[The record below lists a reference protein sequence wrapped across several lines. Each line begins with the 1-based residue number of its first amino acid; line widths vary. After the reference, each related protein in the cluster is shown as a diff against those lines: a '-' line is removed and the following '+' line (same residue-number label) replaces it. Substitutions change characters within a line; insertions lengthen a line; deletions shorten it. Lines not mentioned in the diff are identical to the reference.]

1 MSDRSAAE
9 RVEACRRYLRRRG
22 GVALGLLVLGAV
34 GGVLPLA
41 WVVAGPGGWRP
52 GSALPLVLLALGLTA
67 AALALGWGWPR
78 LRGQLA
84 AGTLVERIERAA
96 GLPRGR
102 LLAQMELEAA
112 PVEGT
117 SGELVRAGQSAIRGA
132 LDRPEAELSGEGRV
146 ETGRLLRA
154 SGLLAGSVALVTLA
168 LGAASP
174 DRAELAWAG
183 LARPLAVLH
192 PAALPPLAVSP
203 GDARV
208 PRGQPVEVTVEAP
221 GRAEIRLRFD
231 APGEPTRTLVLPVVN
246 GRAAGNLPPVE
257 GPTRYQALA
266 DDGSESPAYL
276 LEPEDPLLLES
287 FSLELLYPAYTGLP
301 PETLTLPPAT
311 LRVPAGTGI
320 VVAGRLAGG
329 APGVELELR
338 GTPARG
344 GGAEGAQVPLLTF
357 STPAFEGRWE
367 PRESQTV
374 IWTAQG
380 ELPAGFRLPGP
391 MEVEVIPDQAPV
403 IRLSDRLPG
412 RPPGQ
417 DAAEL
422 PASLRLPLRIEA
434 EDDWGL
440 AWVELEVRVFPAGAP
455 VRQMEDRTPADGVQR
470 ILVEPTLDLAAW
482 GLEPGTRIRLQ
493 ARAAD
498 EGAGPGVATS
508 EALEF
513 TVPTPAALRQEARD
527 QIRNASESTAALA
540 DRAREELERVEAQL
554 RDQVAS
560 GQSRSDAGADA
571 PAGTGGD
578 DAAGGTDPAADLEAR
593 DALAAALE
601 GEAALLRELEAV
613 REALARSA
621 DALGRGSEERDLR
634 RTLTD
639 LEDRLAAVAGEEAL
653 AAAEARLRELETGT
667 QAGEPGGE
675 PGADR
680 TGDPARDPTRDPA
693 GDPATEPGG
702 DPAADPAEALQASV
716 ERQEALNERLNDL
729 LQRLE
734 EAAMAAEVEATRE
747 ETSALADAQEALA
760 QAGEDRSP
768 EEQAAL
774 AERARELEARAEAL
788 EAQLGEQGDAVAEGA
803 MREAAQALEQAAAAM
818 DQAAAAAGGAGAGE
832 ASEQAAEAARA
843 AEAAMDEAAAAARE
857 ARSREIEALLSAT
870 AYHALALADAFA
882 DEPADDP
889 ADDRADD
896 RVDRSA
902 EAPAD
907 PLPAVLAV
915 RDGTRSLA
923 LALGDGLMDA
933 GELARELSVRAG
945 AALQAVQRMLEPAG
959 GPAGEAAGE
968 SARERAA
975 AAPRAAAPAPR
986 WPPPLDGLAEEA
998 RLALHALALAALD
1011 ALDRQASGE
1020 SGESGE
1026 GGASE
1031 ELMEALE
1038 SLAEAQSQVNQEA
1051 AEMGDEASRS
1061 QPGPESQERM
1071 QELAAAQEAVA
1082 ASLGELGDASGGE
1095 RIAGN
1100 LEELG
1105 QEAEELARELAA
1117 AVEEGRPAAETLARQ
1132 ERLLERLLEAGRTLE
1147 RDEPTEEREGTPAS
1161 WVDRPRIPTLPPGLL
1176 EGSRVLRPSP
1186 EALARL
1192 SPAERRLVLE
1202 YFSRLD
1208 RARPDAPRPE
1218 ARPTTPAPPGP
1229 GGPP

>member
-9 RVEACRRYLRRRG
+9 RVEACRWYLRRRG

-41 WVVAGPGGWRP
+41 WVVAGPAGWRP
-52 GSALPLVLLALGLTA
+52 GSALPLVLLALGLVA
-67 AALALGWGWPR
+67 AAMAIGWGWPR
-78 LRGQLA
+78 LRRQLA

-102 LLAQMELEAA
+102 VLAQMELEATLGQGT
-112 PVEGT
+112 PGQGT
-117 SGELVRAGQSAIRGA
+117 SGELVRAGHSAIQGA
-132 LDRPEAELSGEGRV
+132 LARPEAELSGEGRV

-154 SGLLAGSVALVTLA
+154 SALLAGSVALVTLG

-192 PAALPPLAVSP
+192 PAALPPLAVAP

-231 APGEPTRTLVLPVVN
+231 APGEPTRTLVLPVVA

-287 FSLELLYPAYTGLP
+287 FSLELVYPPYTGLP
-301 PETLTLPPAT
+301 PETLTLPPAS
-311 LRVPAGTGI
+311 LQVPAGTGI

-338 GTPARG
+338 GTPVRGEGIPVRG
-344 GGAEGAQVPLLTF
+344 GGSAGADVPLLTF
-357 STPAFEGRWE
+357 SSPVFEGRWE

-374 IWTAQG
+374 TWTARG
-380 ELPAGFRLPGP
+380 DLPAGFRLPGP
-391 MEVEVIPDQAPV
+391 MNVEVIPDQAPV
-403 IRLSDRLPG
+403 VRLSDRLPG

-417 DAAEL
+417 DAVEL

-440 AWVELEVRVFPAGAP
+440 AWVELEVRVFPVGAP
-455 VRQMEDRTPADGVQR
+455 VRQMEERTPAEGERR

-498 EGAGPGVATS
+498 RGTGPGVGTS

-513 TVPTPAALRQEARD
+513 TVPTPEALRQEARK
-527 QIRNASESTAALA
+527 QIRTAAESTASLA
-540 DRAREELERVEAQL
+540 DRAREELERVEARL

-560 GQSRSDAGADA
+560 GQARSDAGADA
-571 PAGTGGD
+571 PPGTSGG

-601 GEAALLRELEAV
+601 GEAQLLRELEAV

-621 DALGRGSEERDLR
+621 DALGGGSEERELR
-634 RTLTD
+634 RTLAD
-639 LEDRLAAVAGEEAL
+639 LEDRLAAVAGEDAL
-653 AAAEARLRELETGT
+653 AAAEARLRELEAGAP
-667 QAGEPGGE
+667 AGEP
-675 PGADR
+675 
-680 TGDPARDPTRDPA
+680 TGDP
-693 GDPATEPGG
+693 GG
-702 DPAADPAEALQASV
+702 ERTADPAEALQASA
-716 ERQEALNERLNDL
+716 ERQEALTERLNDL

-734 EAAMAAEVEATRE
+734 AAALSAEVEATRE
-747 ETSALADAQEALA
+747 ETSSLADAQDALA
-760 QAGEDRSP
+760 RAGEDRRP
-768 EEQAAL
+768 EDQAAL

-788 EAQLGEQGDAVAEGA
+788 EAQLRERGDAAAGAA
-803 MREAAQALEQAAAAM
+803 MRDAAQALEQAAASM
-818 DQAAAAAGGAGAGE
+818 EQAAAAEGGARAGE

-857 ARSREIEALLSAT
+857 ARGREIAALLSAA
-870 AYHALALADAFA
+870 AYHALALADALA
-882 DEPADDP
+882 DAPVDALADTL
-889 ADDRADD
+889 
-896 RVDRSA
+896 A
-902 EAPAD
+902 EAPATTPSMAPANASAD
-907 PLPAVLAV
+907 PLPSVLAV
-915 RDGTRSLA
+915 RDGTRTLA
-923 LALGDGLMDA
+923 LALGDGLLDA
-933 GELARELSVRAG
+933 GDLARELSVRTGAALLAVDRMVEPAGLATGAAAG
-945 AALQAVQRMLEPAG
+945 AAAPQPPGASSPA
-959 GPAGEAAGE
+959 
-968 SARERAA
+968 S
-975 AAPRAAAPAPR
+975 R
-986 WPPPLDGLAEEA
+986 WMPPLDRLAEQA

-1011 ALDRQASGE
+1011 ALGRQASGE

-1031 ELMEALE
+1031 QVMEALE
-1038 SLAEAQSQVNQEA
+1038 ALAQAQSQVNQEA
-1051 AEMGDEASRS
+1051 VEMGSEADRTQS
-1061 QPGPESQERM
+1061 GPESQERM
-1071 QELAAAQEAVA
+1071 EELAAAQEAVA
-1082 ASLGELGDASGGE
+1082 ASLGELGEASGGE

-1100 LEELG
+1100 LEELA
-1105 QEAEELARELAA
+1105 QEAGELARELAA
-1117 AVEEGRPAAETLARQ
+1117 AVEDGRPAAETLARQ
-1132 ERLLERLLEAGRTLE
+1132 ERLLERLLEAGRTME
-1147 RDEPTEEREGTPAS
+1147 RDEPTDEREGTPAS
-1161 WVDRPRIPTLPPGLL
+1161 WVDRPRIPALPPGLL

-1202 YFSRLD
+1202 YFSRLE
-1208 RARPDAPRPE
+1208 PRP
-1218 ARPTTPAPPGP
+1218 APAGPGA